1 MNYPHLFQ
9 SARWF
14 GDTDVQFE
22 LRETLPAT
30 AQIASINIVPYIGD
44 RWVIIQHQHGEWD
57 LPGGTLE
64 SNEPPL
70 DALAREL
77 QEEVGAYLVYHQV
90 IGAWACYSHAE
101 RPYRPHFPHPRF
113 YRCVVMGEIQL
124 SGAPS
129 NPTDSELI
137 TGVEALRLSEVT
149 HCFYQQGR
157 ADLAELYLLAANLR
171 GRQTAQI

>member
-9 SARWF
+9 SVRWF

-22 LRETLPAT
+22 LRETLPPAHE
-30 AQIASINIVPYIGD
+30 IASINIVPYIGD
-44 RWVIIQHQHGEWD
+44 RWVIIQHQNGEWD

-64 SNEPPL
+64 VNELPL
-70 DALAREL
+70 NALSREL
-77 QEEVGAYLVYHQV
+77 QEEVGAHLIYHQV

-101 RPYRPHFPHPRF
+101 CPYRPHFPHPHF
-113 YRCVVMGEIQL
+113 YRGVVMGQIHL
-124 SGAPS
+124 IGAPS
-129 NPTDSELI
+129 NPWEGESI
-137 TGVEALRLSEVT
+137 SRVEALRLSEVT

-157 ADLAELYLLAANLR
+157 ADLAELYLLTAHLR